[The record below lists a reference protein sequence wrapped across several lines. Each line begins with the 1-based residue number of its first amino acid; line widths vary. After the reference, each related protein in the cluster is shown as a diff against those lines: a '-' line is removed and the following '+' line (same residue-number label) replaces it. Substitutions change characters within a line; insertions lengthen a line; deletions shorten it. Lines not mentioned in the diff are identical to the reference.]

1 MQIFMDGAITMPDG
15 FGYSY
20 VGDISGIEKRLDRII
35 ELLEAI
41 VDRDSANVITIQL
54 DESSVTGDWL
64 MCPDCARL
72 VPPGGRCDC
81 K

>member
-1 MQIFMDGAITMPDG
+1 MVTGT
-15 FGYSY
+15 
-20 VGDISGIEKRLDRII
+20 VGEEKIIKRLDRII

-41 VDRDSANVITIQL
+41 ANRDGEVITFRL
-54 DESSVTGDWL
+54 DDSSITGDWL
-64 MCPDCARL
+64 MCPDCGRL

>member
-1 MQIFMDGAITMPDG
+1 MRYLMDGAITMPDG

-20 VGDISGIEKRLDRII
+20 VGDISGIEQRLDRII

-41 VDRDSANVITIQL
+41 ANRDIITIQL

>member
-1 MQIFMDGAITMPDG
+1 MRYPVDGAITMPDG
-15 FGYSY
+15 FGYNY
-20 VGDISGIEKRLDRII
+20 VGDISGIEQRLDRII

-41 VDRDSANVITIQL
+41 ANRDIITIQL

>member
-1 MQIFMDGAITMPDG
+1 MINLTKFEGLLETTN
-15 FGYSY
+15 
-20 VGDISGIEKRLDRII
+20 KKLDRII

-41 VDRDSANVITIQL
+41 ADQDSANVITIQL
-54 DESSVTGDWL
+54 DDATSVTGDWL
-64 MCPDCARL
+64 MCPDCGRL